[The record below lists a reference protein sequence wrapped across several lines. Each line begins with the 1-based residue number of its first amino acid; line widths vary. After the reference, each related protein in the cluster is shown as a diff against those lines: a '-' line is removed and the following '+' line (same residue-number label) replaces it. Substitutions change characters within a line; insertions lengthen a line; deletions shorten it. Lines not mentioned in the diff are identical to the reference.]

1 VVSSKGVEMEPEKVK
16 AIQDWPVPKSQKEI
30 RSLLGL
36 AGFYRRFIKN
46 FSKIISPMTGLLKK
60 DAKFDWGEKQESASQ
75 ELKRAIT
82 NAPIL
87 ANPDPNLPFTVV
99 TDSSGFAIGAALC
112 QDDGNGS
119 RPIAYI
125 SMKLLSAE
133 MNYPT
138 HERELLAII
147 CALKEWRHYLFG
159 SHFTVLTDHRPLQ
172 YLNSQPHFSAR
183 QTRWSEFLQKFDLTI
198 DYQQGKVM

>member
-1 VVSSKGVEMEPEKVK
+1 MEPEKVK

-87 ANPDPNLPFTVV
+87 ANPDPVVPFTVI

-119 RPIAYI
+119 RPIAYM
-125 SMKLLSAE
+125 SKKLLPAE

-147 CALKEWRHYLFG
+147 CALKEWRHHLFG
-159 SHFTVLTDHRPLQ
+159 SHFTVLTDRRPLQ
-172 YLNSQPHFSAR
+172 YLNSQPHLSAR
-183 QTRWSEFLQKFDLTI
+183 QARWSEFLQHFDFII
-198 DYQQGKVM
+198 DHRQGKVM

>member
-1 VVSSKGVEMEPEKVK
+1 MTLSSIGV
-16 AIQDWPVPKSQKEI
+16 
-30 RSLLGL
+30 
-36 AGFYRRFIKN
+36 KN
-46 FSKIISPMTGLLKK
+46 KTAF
-60 DAKFDWGEKQESASQ
+60 Q
-75 ELKRAIT
+75 ELKHAIT
-82 NAPIL
+82 NAPIF
-87 ANPDPNLPFTVV
+87 ANLDPSLPFTVI
-99 TDSSGFAIGAALC
+99 TNSSGFAIGAALC
-112 QDDGNGS
+112 QDDGKGS
-119 RPIAYI
+119 RPIAYM
-125 SMKLLSAE
+125 SKKWLPAE

-138 HERELLAII
+138 HERKLLAII